1 MKTIEN
7 LVKLSCLLAV
17 SAFSASAM
25 AVGDLMPFGQINV
38 DVGNKATL
46 QRGARNFVNY
56 CMGCHS
62 AKYVRYNRLAQDL
75 GITEDQLINNLMFLG
90 GKPHD
95 TMLIAMPDDDAASWF
110 GQPPPDLT
118 LVARSKGTDYLY
130 NFLKGFYLEERSPT
144 GVNNIALPGA
154 SMPNVLWELQGLRNA
169 VFETEMHEDGTEH
182 ETVRFEQVTEGTMN
196 EAEFDQFV
204 RDLVTFLA
212 YIGEPMRQTRERL
225 GIWVIGYLL
234 IFLLF
239 AYLLKKE
246 IWKDVK

>member
-1 MKTIEN
+1 MKTIAN
-7 LVKLSCLLAV
+7 LLKLSCLLV
-17 SAFSASAM
+17 ASGLPLYAM
-25 AVGDLMPFGQINV
+25 AAGNLMPFGQINV
-38 DVGNKATL
+38 DVGNIATL
-46 QRGARNFVNY
+46 QRGARNYVNY

-75 GITEDQLINNLMFLG
+75 AITEDQLINNLMFLG

-95 TMLIAMPDDDAASWF
+95 TMLIAMPEDDAASWF

-118 LVARSKGTDYLY
+118 LIARSKGTEYLY
-130 NFLKGFYLEERSPT
+130 NFLKGFYLEEGSPT
-144 GVNNIALPGA
+144 GVNNVALPGA
-154 SMPNVLWELQGLRNA
+154 SMPHVLWELQGLQNA
-169 VFETEMHEDGTEH
+169 IFEKETHEDGTEH
-182 ETVRFEQVTEGTMN
+182 ETVRFEQVTEGRMN
-196 EAEFDQFV
+196 EADFDQFV

-212 YIGEPMRQTRERL
+212 YVGEPMRQTRERL

>member
-1 MKTIEN
+1 MKPLST
-7 LVKLSCLLAV
+7 VRKLAAGLALAMMSLAV
-17 SAFSASAM
+17 QAA
-25 AVGDLMPFGQINV
+25 GDLMPFGEIQV
-38 DVGNKATL
+38 DVGNVATL

-62 AKYVRYNRLAQDL
+62 AKYVRFNRLAEDL
-75 GITEDQLINNLMFLG
+75 SITEDQLINNLMFQG

-110 GQPPPDLT
+110 GQTPPDLT
-118 LVARSKGTDYLY
+118 LIARSKGTEYLY
-130 NFLKGFYLEERSPT
+130 NFLKGFYLEEGSPT

-154 SMPNVLWELQGLRNA
+154 SMPNVLWELQGMQNA
-169 VFETEMHEDGTEH
+169 VFETETHEDGSEH
-182 ETVRFEQVTEGTMN
+182 QTVRFEQVSEGTMS
-196 EAEFDQFV
+196 EVEFDQFV

-212 YIGEPMRQTRERL
+212 YIGEPMKQTRQRL

-239 AYLLKKE
+239 SYLLKKE